1 MHDIWNPWHGCK
13 KISEGCLNCYMFY
26 MDKKYDKD
34 GSNIY
39 KTKNFYYPLS
49 KNRKGEYKIKSG
61 DTIAKI
67 APKYNVSVQDI
78 LSANPNVNPSRL
90 MIGQEIVIPV
100 KK

>member
-61 DTIAKI
+61 ELIRICMASDFFFLKKLISGVM
-67 APKYNVSVQDI
+67 KYG
-78 LSANPNVNPSRL
+78 RL
-90 MIGQEIVIPV
+90 
-100 KK
+100 